1 MKLGKE
7 KIKDILKA
15 YAIMLNPD
23 EEQSLIAIHRLSVCD
38 GCDRK
43 NTNRVVLHYCGEC
56 GCFLKAK
63 AFSETN
69 TCPLNKWEK

>member
-23 EEQSLIAIHRLSVCD
+23 EEQSLIAIQRLSVCD
-38 GCDRK
+38 ECDSK
-43 NTNRVVLHYCGEC
+43 KTNSVGLHYCGEC